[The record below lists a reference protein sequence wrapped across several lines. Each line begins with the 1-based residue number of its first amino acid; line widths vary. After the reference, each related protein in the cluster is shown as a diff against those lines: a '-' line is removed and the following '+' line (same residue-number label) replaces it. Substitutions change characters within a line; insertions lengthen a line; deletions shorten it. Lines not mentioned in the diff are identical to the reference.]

1 MMSRMIWYVRCKIQ
15 KMMFK
20 RNLIES
26 VMREE
31 KEKEKKTKEKKCNGE
46 IKIMNEVK
54 ERVKSIKESK
64 IKWQINTQINKS
76 IYRQRI
82 NKSKKNKI

>member
-1 MMSRMIWYVRCKIQ
+1 MMSRIWYVRCKIQ

-20 RNLIES
+20 RNLRES

-31 KEKEKKTKEKKCNGE
+31 KEKKAKEKKCNRE
-46 IKIMNEVK
+46 IKILNEVK

-64 IKWQINTQINKS
+64 IN
-76 IYRQRI
+76 
-82 NKSKKNKI
+82 

>member
-20 RNLIES
+20 RNLRES

-31 KEKEKKTKEKKCNGE
+31 KEKKAEEKKCNGE

-76 IYRQRI
+76 NIQT
-82 NKSKKNKI
+82 KNQ